1 MAAGSSIGHIAP
13 FVSEEQKIGT
23 YLERIQLFFVA
34 NAVEDDKKVAVLL
47 TVIGSNTYSLLADLA
62 APDAPSTKT
71 FAELSEL
78 LTNHFQPKKMVVAER
93 FRFQRRFQLEN
104 ESVMEF
110 TAGLRTLSRDC
121 NFGDF
126 LNDALRDQFVCGLR
140 SEALQSKLLAED
152 GLTLQRA
159 IEIAKAQEAAR
170 RDAHRFQDTTDN
182 PPTIGFIRRKEDP
195 PSNSPTRLCYRCGK
209 GNHSSSMCRFK
220 DAKCHECGKKGHIA
234 SVCRSR
240 KKGPRP
246 SPAGNL
252 RELEGTVC
260 ER

>member
-13 FVSEEQKIGT
+13 FVSEEEKIGT

-47 TVIGSNTYSLLADLA
+47 TVIGSKTYSLLADLA

-93 FRFQRRFQLEN
+93 FRFHRRFQLEN

-159 IEIAKAQEAAR
+159 LEIAKAQEAAR
-170 RDAHRFQDTTDN
+170 RDAHKFQDTHTDN

-220 DAKCHECGKKGHIA
+220 DAKCHECGKKGI
-234 SVCRSR
+234 SLQYVVPG
-240 KKGPRP
+240 KKGLDHLLP
-246 SPAGNL
+246 
-252 RELEGTVC
+252 GT
-260 ER
+260 

>member
-13 FVSEEQKIGT
+13 FVSEEEKIGT

-47 TVIGSNTYSLLADLA
+47 TVIGSKTYSLLADLA

-93 FRFQRRFQLEN
+93 FRFHRRLQLEN

-126 LNDALRDQFVCGLR
+126 LNDAL
-140 SEALQSKLLAED
+140 
-152 GLTLQRA
+152 
-159 IEIAKAQEAAR
+159 I
-170 RDAHRFQDTTDN
+170 
-182 PPTIGFIRRKEDP
+182 
-195 PSNSPTRLCYRCGK
+195 
-209 GNHSSSMCRFK
+209 
-220 DAKCHECGKKGHIA
+220 
-234 SVCRSR
+234 
-240 KKGPRP
+240 
-246 SPAGNL
+246 
-252 RELEGTVC
+252 
-260 ER
+260 

>member
-13 FVSEEQKIGT
+13 FVPEEEKIGT
-23 YLERIQLFFVA
+23 YLERIQFFVA

-47 TVIGSNTYSLLADLA
+47 TVIGSRTYSLLADLT
-62 APDAPSTKT
+62 APVAPSTKT
-71 FAELSEL
+71 FVELSEL
-78 LTNHFQPKKMVVAER
+78 LSNHFQPKKMVVAER
-93 FRFQRRFQLEN
+93 FRFHRRFQLEN

-170 RDAHRFQDTTDN
+170 RDAHKFQDTTTDN

-195 PSNSPTRLCYRCGK
+195 PSNSPTRLSLLSLWK
-209 GNHSSSMCRFK
+209 GQSFVSVYRFK
-220 DAKCHECGKKGHIA
+220 DAKCHECGKKGI
-234 SVCRSR
+234 SLQCVV
-240 KKGPRP
+240 P
-246 SPAGNL
+246 
-252 RELEGTVC
+252 
-260 ER
+260 ERRGLDHLLPGA